1 MMYKVI
7 TRHSYYRGMVGELKE
22 TINAHECLWFKI
34 EGIWFKER
42 ELEYL
47 K

>member
-1 MMYKVI
+1 MVYEVVN
-7 TRHSYYRGMVGELKE
+7 RHSYYRGMIGECEE
-22 TINAHECLWFKI
+22 TIEAHECLWYKI
-34 EGIWFKER
+34 DGVWFKSH